1 MLSPSPAPAWV
12 AHAKLATVAFCWG
25 SAMIA
30 GRIISQQVPN
40 LTAGSIRLVIASA
53 ILLLLLRL
61 QGPLPRIN
69 LRQFGVLATMGV
81 AGVFVFNV
89 FFFWAL
95 EKIPA
100 SKGALIVALIPV
112 LTALGVSYL
121 LRERLGIQRWLGIAM
136 ALVGVVIVIT
146 QGNWLQ
152 VSEYI
157 AGLLEAGDGLM
168 LIAALGWVTYTI
180 LSRFALQGLTPLA
193 ASTYA
198 ACIGMLILLAGAPF
212 EADSWSGSM
221 LAWRPLLALVYIA
234 VMGTVVPY
242 VWYVQGVQRLGP
254 ARAAIYINLT
264 PVFGVS
270 LGYFLLGESIDL
282 SMVVGGLIVIA
293 GVTLTNRSKS

>member
-1 MLSPSPAPAWV
+1 
-12 AHAKLATVAFCWG
+12 
-25 SAMIA
+25 MIA
-30 GRIISQQVPN
+30 GRVISQQVPN
-40 LTAGSIRLVIASA
+40 LTAGSIRLVIASV
-53 ILLLLLRL
+53 ILVLLLRL

-69 LRQFGVLATMGV
+69 LRQFGVLAAMGV

-121 LRERLGIQRWLGIAM
+121 LKERLGIQRWLGIAM

-152 VSEYI
+152 ISGYL

-198 ACIGMLILLAGAPF
+198 ACVGMVILVAGVPF
-212 EADSWSGSM
+212 EAGSWSGSM
-221 LAWRPLLALVYIA
+221 WAWRPLLALVYIA

-270 LGYFLLGESIDL
+270 LGYLLLGESIDL

-293 GVTLTNRSKS
+293 GVTLTNRSMS

>member
-1 MLSPSPAPAWV
+1 MLAQSPVPAWV

-30 GRIISQQVPN
+30 GRVISQQVPN

-53 ILLLLLRL
+53 VLFALLRQ

-69 LRQFGVLATMGV
+69 MRQFAVLAAMGA

-121 LRERLGIQRWLGIAM
+121 LKERLGLQRWLGIAM
-136 ALVGVVIVIT
+136 ALVGVAIVIT
-146 QGNWLQ
+146 HGDWLRA
-152 VSEYI
+152 SDYLTS
-157 AGLLEAGDGLM
+157 LLEAGDGLM

-180 LSRFALQGLTPLA
+180 LSRFALQGLSPLA

-198 ACIGMLILLAGAPF
+198 AWVGMFILLVGLPF
-212 EADSWSGSM
+212 EADLWSQSM
-221 LAWRPLLALVYIA
+221 LNWKSVLALVYIA

-270 LGYFLLGESIDL
+270 LGYLMLGESIDL
-282 SMVVGGLIVIA
+282 SMLVGGLIVIA

>member
-1 MLSPSPAPAWV
+1 
-12 AHAKLATVAFCWG
+12 
-25 SAMIA
+25 MIA
-30 GRIISQQVPN
+30 GRVISQHVPN

-53 ILLLLLRL
+53 VLFLLLRQ

-112 LTALGVSYL
+112 LTALGVAYL
-121 LRERLGIQRWLGIAM
+121 LKERLGVQRWLGIAM
-136 ALVGVVIVIT
+136 ALIGVVIVIT
-146 QGNWLQ
+146 HGDWLRA
-152 VSEYI
+152 SDY
-157 AGLLEAGDGLM
+157 LSSLFEAGDGLM

-180 LSRFALQGLTPLA
+180 LSRFALQGLSPLA

-198 ACIGMLILLAGAPF
+198 AWVGMFILLIGLPF
-212 EADSWSGSM
+212 EADLWSDSM
-221 LAWRPLLALVYIA
+221 LNWPSVLALVYIA
-234 VMGTVVPY
+234 LMGTVVPY

-270 LGYFLLGESIDL
+270 LGYLLLGESIDL
-282 SMVVGGLIVIA
+282 SMLVGGLIVIA
-293 GVTLTNRSKS
+293 GVTLTNRSQF

>member
-1 MLSPSPAPAWV
+1 
-12 AHAKLATVAFCWG
+12 
-25 SAMIA
+25 MIA
-30 GRIISQQVPN
+30 GRVISQQVPN
-40 LTAGSIRLVIASA
+40 LTAGSIRLVIASTV
-53 ILLLLLRL
+53 LFLLLRQ
-61 QGPLPRIN
+61 QGPLPRVN
-69 LRQFGVLATMGV
+69 LRQFGVLAAMGV

-121 LRERLGIQRWLGIAM
+121 LKERLGLQRWIGIAM
-136 ALVGVVIVIT
+136 AFIGVLIVIT
-146 QGNWLQ
+146 QGDWLRA
-152 VSEYI
+152 SEYLTS
-157 AGLLEAGDGLM
+157 LLEAGDGLM

-180 LSRFALQGLTPLA
+180 LSRFALQGLSPLA

-198 ACIGMLILLAGAPF
+198 AWVGMFILLAGLPF
-212 EADSWSGSM
+212 EAKLWSDSM
-221 LAWRPLLALVYIA
+221 LNSQSVLALVYIA
-234 VMGTVVPY
+234 IMGTVVPY

-270 LGYFLLGESIDL
+270 LGYLLLGESIDL
-282 SMVVGGLIVIA
+282 SMLVGGLIVIA